1 MPRRFLLLLLTAA
14 LLSAVLPAHAQGTI
28 TVSDDQ
34 PVLEF
39 PDRLTFQAKFQNDR
53 PIEKVVLEYGVDQWT
68 CGTVIARAFPD
79 ITPGQE
85 VAAEWTWE
93 MKQSGS
99 QPPGS
104 RIWWRWHIF
113 DDQGKEIV
121 TNRKETVWLDDQ
133 HDWQTVSGDNI
144 NLHWYDGGAS
154 FGPELHQSA
163 VKSLGDLA
171 KATGLRTDTSIDLY
185 IYANTNDMKDAMLY
199 EPGWTGGRA
208 YPVHNIVT
216 IGISPDEMDWGKSA
230 EAHELTH
237 VLVGQLSFSCLSDMP
252 RWLDEGLATW
262 GEGGP
267 DKDQQQLFDDALKNN
282 TLLPVRSLSGSFAED
297 PTKANADY
305 AQSYSLVQVLN

>member
-1 MPRRFLLLLLTAA
+1 MSRRFLLLLLTAA
-14 LLSAVLPAHAQGTI
+14 LLTPLLSAVLPAHAQGTI

-68 CGTVIARAFPD
+68 CGTVIAKAFPE

-85 VAAEWTWE
+85 VSAEWTWE

-104 RIWWRWHIF
+104 KIWWRWHIF

-154 FGPELHQSA
+154 FGRELHQSA
-163 VKSLGDLA
+163 VKSLDDLA
-171 KATGLRTDTSIDLY
+171 KVTGLRTDTPIDLY
-185 IYANTNDMKDAMLY
+185 IYANTNDMRDAMLY
-199 EPGWTGGRA
+199 EPGWTGGLA
-208 YPVHNIVT
+208 YPDAQHRHSSASRPIKW
-216 IGISPDEMDWGKSA
+216 IGASA
-230 EAHELTH
+230 RKHT
-237 VLVGQLSFSCLSDMP
+237 S
-252 RWLDEGLATW
+252 
-262 GEGGP
+262 
-267 DKDQQQLFDDALKNN
+267 
-282 TLLPVRSLSGSFAED
+282 
-297 PTKANADY
+297 
-305 AQSYSLVQVLN
+305 